1 MTDDPEQLD
10 RLAVRIAWV
19 GVEDVPI
26 VFANQ
31 IIGQV
36 DDKGEAIITFGQATP
51 PVLLG
56 TPEEQREQAGNI
68 QFVQVRPVARLN
80 LSRAR
85 LEELA
90 TVIQKTLENQTKMS
104 EMRAEG
110 DAT

>member
-1 MTDDPEQLD
+1 M
-10 RLAVRIAWV
+10 
-19 GVEDVPI
+19 
-26 VFANQ
+26 FANQ

-68 QFVQVRPVARLN
+68 QFVQVRPVAGFELV
-80 LSRAR
+80 RAR

-90 TVIQKTLENQTKMS
+90 TVIRRPWRIRRRCRECGLRGTPHE
-104 EMRAEG
+104 R
-110 DAT
+110 